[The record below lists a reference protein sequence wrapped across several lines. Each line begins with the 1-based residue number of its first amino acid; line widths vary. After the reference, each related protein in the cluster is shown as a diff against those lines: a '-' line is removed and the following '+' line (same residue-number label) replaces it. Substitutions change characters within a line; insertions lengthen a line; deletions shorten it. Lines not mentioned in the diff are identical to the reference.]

1 MKRTLQHMKSAFFIF
16 SCILFALFA
25 QAQTYQVEK
34 IMQNGSPEKFINLV
48 YLSDGFQNSQLGDFV
63 KYAESSGKNM
73 LNDSPFKEY
82 KSYFNLIAIKVPS
95 VESGSDHPRTAA
107 DCPPASEH
115 PTLTANTFFNTT
127 FDSFNIH
134 RLLVAND
141 AAAVYNVITNNF
153 PLFDQKIILAN
164 TSFYGGS
171 GGTNSVASLNP
182 AINELVLHENGHAFG
197 NLSDEYWAGE
207 NYAYENVNMTKESN
221 PKLVRWKN
229 WIGVD
234 GVGVYSYGSSGA
246 QANWYHPH
254 QNCKMQALGNKFCPV
269 CREALALKILQ
280 KFGSPIKSSYPLE
293 TKISMNV
300 ESLKL
305 KLELYKP
312 IPNTLKTTW
321 LLNGIKFMQNK
332 DSIFLKALQLQ
343 AGINT
348 LTVQVLDTTSLIRD
362 ESHPKINTYSVSWSI
377 ENLTTENLP
386 EQAMPGLRI
395 YPSPFSNDFTIEY
408 WLDDQEKSY
417 EIFRSTGQLMQQGK
431 FRNKTR
437 IQTRHYDPGVYLVK
451 VSINGEIGYRKIVKE

>member
-1 MKRTLQHMKSAFFIF
+1 MKRTIQHLKSGLFSFLGIFI
-16 SCILFALFA
+16 ALFA

-34 IMQNGSPEKFINLV
+34 IMQNGSFEKFINLV
-48 YLSDGFQNSQLGDFV
+48 YLSDGFQNSQLEDFV
-63 KYAESSGKNM
+63 KYAESSGNNM

-95 VESGSDHPRTAA
+95 VESGSDHPHTAA
-107 DCPPASEH
+107 DCPPVSEH
-115 PTLTANTFFNTT
+115 PIITANTFFNTT
-127 FDSFNIH
+127 FDFSNIH

-141 AAAVYNVITNNF
+141 AAAIYNVIANNF

-182 AINELVLHENGHAFG
+182 AVNELVLHENGHSFG
-197 NLSDEYWAGE
+197 NLSDEYWIGE
-207 NYAYENVNMTKESN
+207 GYAYENVNMTKESN

-229 WIGVD
+229 WIGVE
-234 GVGVYSYGSSGA
+234 GVGVYPYGSSGA
-246 QANWYHPH
+246 QATWYRPH
-254 QNCKMQALGNKFCPV
+254 QNCKMQVLGNKFCPV
-269 CREALALKILQ
+269 CSEALALKIIQ
-280 KFGSPIKSSYPLE
+280 KFGSPIKSSFPVE
-293 TKISMNV
+293 SKISMNV

-312 IPNTLKTTW
+312 NPNTLKTTW
-321 LLNGIKFMQNK
+321 LINGTKFIQNK
-332 DSIFLKALQLQ
+332 DSVLLKAAQLQ

-362 ESHPKINTYSVSWSI
+362 ESHPKINTYSVNWTI
-377 ENLTTENLP
+377 ENLRTENLT
-386 EQAMPGLRI
+386 EQAMPGLRV

-408 WLDDQEKSY
+408 PLDDHEKSY
-417 EIFRSTGQLMQQGK
+417 EILATTGQLMQQGK

-437 IQTRHYDPGVYLVK
+437 IQTRHYAPGVYLVK
-451 VSINGEIGYRKIVKE
+451 VNVNGEIGYRKIVKE